1 MVIKMVYYDK
11 GVYVKFNSDVK
22 EQLNKYCKQNKI
34 RMQDLIDDSIREYLT
49 GNGVVFMT
57 PRQRKKE
64 VAIE

>member
-1 MVIKMVYYDK
+1 MVYYDK